1 MHMKKSVNIKLTTI
15 IRQPDAEDQVMEL
28 RSEGVLTEKNGR
40 RYLQYDERQDDLDIR
55 TTVKLGETDAVVMR
69 SGGLQMR
76 LPFLLDK
83 EQTGNLRHGEE
94 SFMLTTKAHEL
105 IMTESRFKVRYDL
118 ALGNEFAGEYEME
131 IQFTEGTK

>member
-1 MHMKKSVNIKLTTI
+1 MKKSVKIKLTTI
-15 IRQPDAEDQVMEL
+15 IRQPGAEDQVMEL

-83 EQTGNLRHGEE
+83 EQTGNLRHGKNR
-94 SFMLTTKAHEL
+94 SC
-105 IMTESRFKVRYDL
+105 SRPKHM
-118 ALGNEFAGEYEME
+118 N
-131 IQFTEGTK
+131 